1 MVYTRQQEM
10 FGWTSHGTAKRYG
23 NWVCQTRLVWGFSYS
38 LGTVIQLWEDNKSPA
53 QLCITLH
60 YNLHIIVYILI

>member
-1 MVYTRQQEM
+1 MAHPKGMVI
-10 FGWTSHGTAKRYG
+10 GLSD
-23 NWVCQTRLVWGFSYS
+23 QTGLGFSYS